1 MNSNISS
8 NSNSISST
16 KSSSSSSDQEEEET
30 DASSSSSSLIPS
42 SHLLSSLPPK
52 KYIKEQRGNKDK
64 NKMIRNPDYD
74 EYMKKAAKQRIMHD
88 GSISIVDDS
97 SINCPSTTISAT
109 SAIIN
114 RTDTANKVAAI
125 TSTRRNSRSIEDNVV
140 EDEYDIPNDIPPP
153 ANKKEDTEISA
164 TACSAIREDES
175 AATVLNM
182 KTISIADAS
191 GSDLPTSLLAPAYDC
206 KLRGKFHYMASTN
219 ILSYIIKEK
228 TGLSPRQF
236 GAKYVFPLLGIDNTK
251 LKWDQNN
258 DGIETSY
265 SQLKVTTI
273 MMCKVAQLHLQ
284 EGHPSPEV
292 KVPLLS
298 KEYINQSTYMQK
310 MDMIVG

>member
-1 MNSNISS
+1 
-8 NSNSISST
+8 
-16 KSSSSSSDQEEEET
+16 
-30 DASSSSSSLIPS
+30 
-42 SHLLSSLPPK
+42 
-52 KYIKEQRGNKDK
+52 
-64 NKMIRNPDYD
+64 
-74 EYMKKAAKQRIMHD
+74 MKKAAKQRIMHD

-175 AATVLNM
+175 AAAVLNM

-258 DGIETSY
+258 DGIEKSF

-273 MMCKVAQLHLQ
+273 MMCKVAQLYLQ
-284 EGHPSPEV
+284 EGYPSPEV
-292 KVPLLS
+292 KVH
-298 KEYINQSTYMQK
+298 Y
-310 MDMIVG
+310 